1 MWSAK
6 WIISGLLI
14 LLVIL
19 VVDFLLLRNSIYKI
33 FGIGFKQ
40 YFENILPEKSPENV
54 GKTLNEIHTTDVA
67 LKDHSFNNLMLVSIN
82 ASHTFKLRELL
93 KKGNEANFIYIDVHD
108 VQNILNGEQPNDQ
121 FIGSQDIFK
130 TLLGNEKLALINRAV
145 RQKPIEGESLTVYI
159 DHFEFAHNDLSINR
173 LKLQI
178 LQSLVDNSLI
188 KVVLSS
194 QISPDKIYNFYQDS
208 IKRFIVKFN
217 AQKSLE
223 IQNAINA
230 LKADYKK
237 WLRLLGGFYRLTIP
251 FEVFENEIA
260 ANKDLDK
267 AELAH
272 GVYLNKL
279 SRSLPKSYGK
289 IDDEDLIL
297 HIQEVAYPY
306 YFSIWNA
313 ISDEER
319 YIVYDI
325 AKDKFTNTNNVD
337 TILDLMNKGIL
348 VYDHYLRLMNES
360 FANFVLSKVDS
371 DEALSKELDKRKKG
385 KWNTASS
392 VLIILI
398 ISLVI
403 FISFGR
409 VGLLDDINALIGSLA
424 AMLALVL
431 RLGGIFTFNKAKEF

>member
-1 MWSAK
+1 M
-6 WIISGLLI
+6 
-14 LLVIL
+14 
-19 VVDFLLLRNSIYKI
+19 
-33 FGIGFKQ
+33 
-40 YFENILPEKSPENV
+40 
-54 GKTLNEIHTTDVA
+54 
-67 LKDHSFNNLMLVSIN
+67 
-82 ASHTFKLRELL
+82 
-93 KKGNEANFIYIDVHD
+93 
-108 VQNILNGEQPNDQ
+108 
-121 FIGSQDIFK
+121 
-130 TLLGNEKLALINRAV
+130 
-145 RQKPIEGESLTVYI
+145 
-159 DHFEFAHNDLSINR
+159 
-173 LKLQI
+173 
-178 LQSLVDNSLI
+178 
-188 KVVLSS
+188 
-194 QISPDKIYNFYQDS
+194 
-208 IKRFIVKFN
+208 
-217 AQKSLE
+217 E

-348 VYDHYLRLMNES
+348 VM
-360 FANFVLSKVDS
+360 
-371 DEALSKELDKRKKG
+371 
-385 KWNTASS
+385 
-392 VLIILI
+392 II
-398 ISLVI
+398 
-403 FISFGR
+403 
-409 VGLLDDINALIGSLA
+409 
-424 AMLALVL
+424 
-431 RLGGIFTFNKAKEF
+431 T